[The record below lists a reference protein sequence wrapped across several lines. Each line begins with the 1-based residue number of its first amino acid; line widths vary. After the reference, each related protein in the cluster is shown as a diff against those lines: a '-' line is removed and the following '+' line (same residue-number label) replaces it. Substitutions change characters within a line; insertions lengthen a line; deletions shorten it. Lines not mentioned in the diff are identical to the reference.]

1 MKNNKKELAKEKRQ
15 KKKQLNLYLILNLI
29 MLNKNRVATL
39 FL

>member
-1 MKNNKKELAKEKRQ
+1 MKKNKNELTKDKETE
-15 KKKQLNLYLILNLI
+15 KKQLNLYLILNLI

>member
-1 MKNNKKELAKEKRQ
+1 MKKNKKELTKDKETE
-15 KKKQLNLYLILNLI
+15 KKQLNLYLILNLI

>member
-15 KKKQLNLYLILNLI
+15 KNKQLNLYLILNLI